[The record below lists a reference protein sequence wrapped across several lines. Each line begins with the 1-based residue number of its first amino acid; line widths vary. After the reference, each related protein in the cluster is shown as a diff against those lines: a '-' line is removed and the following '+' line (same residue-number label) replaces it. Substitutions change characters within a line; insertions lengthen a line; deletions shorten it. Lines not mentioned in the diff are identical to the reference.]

1 MVLERAIECQLY
13 VSSTCA
19 YAYQGSRSA
28 RPGPRLGFEKRR
40 RRKMRREVG
49 RERSMSLNVVYLE
62 QLSFQN
68 EEEEAD
74 GMGMEMESGVDRL
87 T

>member
-1 MVLERAIECQLY
+1 
-13 VSSTCA
+13 
-19 YAYQGSRSA
+19 
-28 RPGPRLGFEKRR
+28 
-40 RRKMRREVG
+40 MRREVG